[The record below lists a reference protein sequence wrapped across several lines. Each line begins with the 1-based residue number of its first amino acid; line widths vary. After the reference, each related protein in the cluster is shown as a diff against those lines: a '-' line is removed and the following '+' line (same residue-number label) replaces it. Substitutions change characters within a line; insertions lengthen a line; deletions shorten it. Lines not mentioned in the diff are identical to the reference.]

1 MSNKTIL
8 SRLRGKLIV
17 SCQAP
22 DESPMYGP
30 RYMAAF
36 AQCALMAGAAGIRA
50 NGPADVRAIRKITEV
65 PIIGIY
71 KQREKWPVYITP
83 TLAAARAVVKAGA
96 NIVAIDAT
104 HRARKGDLSPELL
117 IQQIKDE
124 LGCLVMADIDILGEG
139 VLAAKAGA
147 DIVATT
153 MSGYT
158 ERSTSTPGP
167 DLRLL
172 KALVKR
178 VETPVICEGR
188 VNTPTDAA
196 AAFAAGAFA
205 VVVGTAITNPLEM
218 TRRFVAEICWDRD
231 AQYARLGRRGSRS

>member
-1 MSNKTIL
+1 M
-8 SRLRGKLIV
+8 

-22 DESPMYGP
+22 DDSPMHGP

-36 AQCALMAGAAGIRA
+36 AQCALMGGAAGIRA
-50 NGPADVRAIRKITEV
+50 NGPADVRAIRRVTDV

-71 KQREKWPVYITP
+71 KQKEQWPVYITP
-83 TLAAARAVVKAGA
+83 TLAAARAIVRAGA
-96 NIVAIDAT
+96 NIIAIDAT
-104 HRARKGDLSPELL
+104 HRARKGGLTPEAL

-124 LGCLVMADIDILGEG
+124 LGCLVMADIDILEEG
-139 VLAAKAGA
+139 LLAAKAGA

-158 ERSTSTPGP
+158 ERSVPTLGP
-167 DLRLL
+167 DLKLL
-172 KALVKR
+172 RALVKR
-178 VETPVICEGR
+178 IQTPIICEGR
-188 VNTPTDAA
+188 VNTPADAV

-218 TRRFVAEICWDRD
+218 TRRFAG
-231 AQYARLGRRGSRS
+231 AMPLSLPS

>member
-1 MSNKTIL
+1 MSNSKIL
-8 SRLRGKLIV
+8 NQLRGQLIV

-22 DESPMYGP
+22 EESPMHGP

-36 AQCALMAGAAGIRA
+36 AQCVLASGAAGIRA
-50 NGPADVRAIRKITEV
+50 NGPADVRAIRKITDV

-71 KQREKWPVYITP
+71 KQKEQWPVYITP
-83 TLAAARAVVKAGA
+83 TLAAAQAVVRAGA
-96 NIVAIDAT
+96 NIVAVDAT
-104 HRARKGDLSPELL
+104 HRARKGDLTPEAL
-117 IQQIKDE
+117 IQQIKGE
-124 LGCLVMADIDILGEG
+124 LGCLVMADIDILQEG

-158 ERSTSTPGP
+158 GRGDAWRGVAQRSVATLGP
-167 DLRLL
+167 DLKLL
-172 KALVKR
+172 RALVKR

-188 VNTPTDAA
+188 VNTPADAA

-205 VVVGTAITNPLEM
+205 VVVGTAITNPYEM
-218 TRRFVAEICWDRD
+218 TRRFVAVR
-231 AQYARLGRRGSRS
+231 AHQVSN

>member
-1 MSNKTIL
+1 MTTNTIL
-8 SRLRGKLIV
+8 KNLKGKLIV

-22 DESPMYGP
+22 DDSPMHGP

-36 AQCALMAGAAGIRA
+36 AQCALMGGAAGIRA
-50 NGPADVRAIRKITEV
+50 NGPADVRAIRRVTDV

-71 KQREKWPVYITP
+71 KQKEQWPVYITP
-83 TLAAARAVVKAGA
+83 TLAAARAIVRAGA
-96 NIVAIDAT
+96 NIIAIDAT
-104 HRARKGDLSPELL
+104 HRARKGGLTPEAL

-124 LGCLVMADIDILGEG
+124 LGCLVMADIDILEEG
-139 VLAAKAGA
+139 LLAAKAGA

-158 ERSTSTPGP
+158 ERSVPTLGP
-167 DLRLL
+167 DLKLL
-172 KALVKR
+172 RALVKR
-178 VETPVICEGR
+178 IQTPIICEGR
-188 VNTPTDAA
+188 VNTPADAA

-218 TRRFVAEICWDRD
+218 TRRFAG
-231 AQYARLGRRGSRS
+231 AMHLSLPS

>member
-1 MSNKTIL
+1 MTTNTIL
-8 SRLRGKLIV
+8 KNLKGKLIV

-22 DESPMYGP
+22 DDSPMHGP

-36 AQCALMAGAAGIRA
+36 AQCALMGGAAGIRA
-50 NGPADVRAIRKITEV
+50 NGPADVRAIRRVTDV

-71 KQREKWPVYITP
+71 KQKEQWPVYITP
-83 TLAAARAVVKAGA
+83 TLAAARAIVRAGA
-96 NIVAIDAT
+96 NIIAIDAT
-104 HRARKGDLSPELL
+104 HRARKGGLTPEAL

-124 LGCLVMADIDILGEG
+124 LGCLVMADIDILEEG
-139 VLAAKAGA
+139 LLAAKAGA

-158 ERSTSTPGP
+158 ERSVPTLGP
-167 DLRLL
+167 DLKLL
-172 KALVKR
+172 RALVKR
-178 VETPVICEGR
+178 IQTPIICEGR
-188 VNTPTDAA
+188 VNTPADAA

-218 TRRFVAEICWDRD
+218 TRRFAG
-231 AQYARLGRRGSRS
+231 AMPLSLPS

>member
-1 MSNKTIL
+1 M
-8 SRLRGKLIV
+8 

-22 DESPMYGP
+22 DDSPMHGP

-36 AQCALMAGAAGIRA
+36 AQCALMGGAAGIRA
-50 NGPADVRAIRKITEV
+50 NGPADVRAIRRVTDV

-71 KQREKWPVYITP
+71 KQKEQWPVYITP
-83 TLAAARAVVKAGA
+83 TLAAAREIVRAGA
-96 NIVAIDAT
+96 NIIAIDAT
-104 HRARKGDLSPELL
+104 HRARKGGLTPEAL

-124 LGCLVMADIDILGEG
+124 LGCLVMADIDILEEG
-139 VLAAKAGA
+139 LLAAKAGA

-158 ERSTSTPGP
+158 ERSVPTLGP
-167 DLRLL
+167 DLKLL
-172 KALVKR
+172 RALVKR
-178 VETPVICEGR
+178 IQTPIICEGR
-188 VNTPTDAA
+188 VNTPADAA

-218 TRRFVAEICWDRD
+218 TRRFAG
-231 AQYARLGRRGSRS
+231 AMPLSLPS